1 MTESKELALPDEWG
15 VRNPDSVLSHSWV
28 EDTSMKRAGVRGE
41 HSMAAASGGVPPKN
55 GSDEVVIEVRDLR
68 MVYPSPRAGGQA
80 TVAVDG
86 VSFEVRRG
94 EIFGFL
100 GPNGAGKTTTIS
112 ILTTLLSPTSGR
124 ARVEG
129 VDVMARPDDV
139 RRRLGLVFQ
148 RSTADEEL
156 TGRENMTIQAGLYG
170 QSGDGVNQH
179 ITDLLTQMD
188 LGTVGDR
195 FVKTYSGGMR
205 RRLELAVG
213 MVHKPRILFL
223 DEPTLGLDP
232 QGRAGFWRYIR
243 SLRETQGITVFM
255 TTHYLEEADQLCDRI
270 AVIDQGRIIAL
281 GTPRELKDGLGGD
294 ILEIRVGHGAPDFA
308 PSVKSLPGVTA
319 LSRTDDT
326 YRVKCSNG
334 ESLVPK
340 AILAAERAGIPVTRV
355 TVSKP
360 TLDEVFLELT
370 GRAYRG
376 EGEVSPDDRD
386 GEDEADTRHGAA

>member
-1 MTESKELALPDEWG
+1 MT
-15 VRNPDSVLSHSWV
+15 
-28 EDTSMKRAGVRGE
+28 
-41 HSMAAASGGVPPKN
+41 AAANSTPRGDSPEARMRPDGTAAGGAST
-55 GSDEVVIEVRDLR
+55 GSAEVVIEVQGLR
-68 MVYPSPRAGGQA
+68 MVYPGAKAGSAG

-86 VSFEVRRG
+86 IDFEVRRG

-112 ILTTLLSPTSGR
+112 ILTTLLTPTAGK

-129 VDVMARPDDV
+129 LDVVSHPHDV

-148 RSTADEEL
+148 KSTADEEL
-156 TGRENMTIQAGLYG
+156 TGRENMEIQAGLYG
-170 QSGDGVNQH
+170 LDGTKVRGH

-188 LGTVGDR
+188 LGGFADR

-213 MVHKPRILFL
+213 MVHNPRILFL

-243 SLRETQGITVFM
+243 SLRDAGGITVLM

-270 AVIDQGRIIAL
+270 AVIDHGKIIAI
-281 GTPRELKDGLGGD
+281 GTPQQLKDSVGGD
-294 ILEIRVGHGAPDFA
+294 TLEIATPAGGPDLK
-308 PSVKSLPGVTA
+308 PMLGKLPGVTA
-319 LSRTDDT
+319 VSRVGDS
-326 YRVKCSNG
+326 YRVKCSSG
-334 ESLVPK
+334 ELLVPK
-340 AILAAERAGIPVTRV
+340 AIMAAEQAGV
-355 TVSKP
+355 TVSGAIVRKP

-370 GRAYRG
+370 GRSYRG
-376 EGEVSPDDRD
+376 EGEPSAATPEDATPPAKD
-386 GEDEADTRHGAA
+386 GA